1 MNFTNDMNNYQ
12 SKQLITIILQQNK
25 MAYTT
30 SNLVIIGNGFDLAH
44 GLRTSYNDFLN
55 GLIEEELDKPK
66 NERTLFSFDK
76 GISRGEIEKT
86 ALFEAANPHME
97 LKEGKHFSN
106 HFFAKLFAESLLN
119 WCDIEGFYFSELEKC
134 LAGKQEIRTT
144 NREFEIIKNRFEE
157 YLVKHTKDKKPINS
171 YQAFFDKLHEE
182 TLILNFNYTD
192 TVQQYV
198 KEKYKIVNIHGEL
211 QNPNNPIIFGYAA
224 KEEDLPKLYE
234 KNDNQYLFNIKQNRY
249 GDSISESRLDSFLAK
264 AAQNESNQG
273 LYKGIRI
280 FIFGHSCG
288 ISDEYILHRIVN
300 HPKVS
305 EIKIFYYDGIP
316 HQHYEIRTNLKRI
329 MSNRTQ
335 EHKIQNIHKCH
346 RMPQI
351 NDNEEQEKA
360 FVEYLGNT

>member
-1 MNFTNDMNNYQ
+1 
-12 SKQLITIILQQNK
+12 

-55 GLIEEELDKPK
+55 GLIEEELSKPK
-66 NERTLFSFDK
+66 DGRTLFSFDK
-76 GISRGEIEKT
+76 GTSRGEIEKT

-106 HFFAKLFAESLLN
+106 HFFAKLFAESLIN
-119 WCDIEGFYFSELEKC
+119 WCDIEGFYFSEVEKC

-144 NREFEIIKNRFEE
+144 NQEFEIIKNRFEE
-157 YLVKHTKDKKPINS
+157 YLVEYTKNKKTINS
-171 YQAFFDKLHEE
+171 YQAFFDKLQEE

-198 KEKYKIVNIHGEL
+198 NDKNKIVNIHGEL
-211 QNPNNPIIFGYAA
+211 QNPDNPMIFGYAA
-224 KEEDLPKLYE
+224 KEADLPKLY
-234 KNDNQYLFNIKQNRY
+234 KQNDNQFLFNIKQNRY
-249 GDSISESRLDSFLAK
+249 GDSISESRLDDFLDK
-264 AAQNESNQG
+264 APVNEG
-273 LYKGIRI
+273 PYFKGVRV

-300 HPKVS
+300 DKKVN
-305 EIKIFYYDGIP
+305 EIRIFYYDGIP

-329 MSNRTQ
+329 MNDRTQ

-346 RMPQI
+346 RMPQA
-351 NDNEEQEKA
+351 NDNEEQGKA
-360 FVEYLGNT
+360 FAGYLEEHLKFKPDTSPRIVA